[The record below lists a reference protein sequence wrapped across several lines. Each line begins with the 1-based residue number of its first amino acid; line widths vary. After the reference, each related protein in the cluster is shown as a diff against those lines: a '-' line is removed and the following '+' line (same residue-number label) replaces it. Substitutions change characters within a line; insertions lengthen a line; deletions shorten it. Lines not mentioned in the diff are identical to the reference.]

1 MGNLLKNKRGPLKH
15 KPAKVGYKD
24 AESAKETVS
33 KLNNMPRS
41 EARILANTLSNRAK
55 FHQNQTEDMRE
66 AKSVIDAWRKKQRD
80 KDDSMAKQEKM
91 EMHGNG
97 QWSLKK
103 WNMEKRC
110 WEGYEPTPGKKAYDK
125 GSCRPIKKDD
135 APHHPESPEDS
146 AHDVM
151 EEGASLKDE
160 IESLSPEERDDML
173 AHLRT
178 LKDKRKHR
186 SEENRKIGED
196 VGKMEVAPKGS
207 NNRKTYLQVFGK
219 SDADIAADEF
229 EVTTWDDGHIDLTF
243 GQDISAEDEQTLVK
257 SFAEH
262 FEELEK
268 KEWHP
273 KKGHKSKKGGL
284 TAAGRASY
292 NKATG
297 GNLKAPQPGGGPRK
311 RSFCA
316 RNKGQIKMHGI
327 NCKKTP
333 EKRACL
339 ARRRWKCT
347 N

>member
-1 MGNLLKNKRGPLKH
+1 MGKLLKNKRGPLKH

-24 AESAKETVS
+24 AASARETVS

-66 AKSVIDAWRKKQRD
+66 GKSVIDAWRKKQRD
-80 KDDSMAKQEKM
+80 KDESMAKQEKL
-91 EMHGNG
+91 EMCGNG

-110 WEGYEPTPGKKAYDK
+110 WEGYEPVPGKEAYSK
-125 GSCRPIKKDD
+125 GSCRPAKK
-135 APHHPESPEDS
+135 SED
-146 AHDVM
+146 
-151 EEGASLKDE
+151 L
-160 IESLSPEERDDML
+160 
-173 AHLRT
+173 
-178 LKDKRKHR
+178 
-186 SEENRKIGED
+186 
-196 VGKMEVAPKGS
+196 EVAPEGS
-207 NNRKTYLQVFGK
+207 KNRKTYKEVFGK
-219 SDADIAADEF
+219 SDADVGSDEL
-229 EVTTWDDGHIDLTF
+229 EIVTWNDGHIDVTF
-243 GQDISAEDEQTLVK
+243 GEDISAEDEQALVK
-257 SFAEH
+257 SFGERY
-262 FEELEK
+262 EELEK

-297 GNLKAPQPGGGPRK
+297 GHLKAPQPGGGPRK

-316 RNKGQIKMHGI
+316 RNKGQIKMHHI
-327 NCKKTP
+327 DCKKTP
-333 EKRACL
+333 DKRACL